1 MSTKG
6 KNQTFSRE
14 INNELVLS
22 ILRERPCSGT
32 ELASRLSLSNAT
44 VSSII
49 KDLLEQGVIRQETTT
64 SINGIGRKRINFEI
78 NPEFGL
84 ILGVNISNL
93 HATVSLI
100 NAKEDVIAESD
111 LLVKKY
117 NRQAMYELVLEASK
131 LLLHKNEKNIP
142 LKVIV
147 ITLPGRVNSKTG
159 DLSLSIQFEKELF
172 TEEHVIQHIFDKQFP
187 GIPVLLANDNNV
199 MSIGEVNNGG
209 LKNCQNGLYFNIDFG
224 IGGGIIL
231 DNSVYEGDVGYAG
244 EFGLIKYFDG
254 KHFLP
259 IDEFVSLRALAE
271 KASSILGHEVD
282 REELFEQYK
291 RNESIKNL
299 VLESAEIVGKS
310 LVQLTEILDISKVII
325 SGRVENFGEEYLK
338 IVKKNCDSKV
348 RELDVSYSKLGNK
361 AVIYGTSSIGVKYI
375 FDLVKSRK

>member
-32 ELASRLSLSNAT
+32 ELASKLSLSNAT

-78 NPEFGL
+78 NPDYGL

-93 HATVSLI
+93 HAIVSLI
-100 NAKEDVIAESD
+100 NTKEEVIAESD

-131 LLLHKNEKNIP
+131 LLINNKNNIP

-159 DLSLSIQFEKELF
+159 DLTLSIQFDQELF

-187 GIPVLLANDNNV
+187 GIPVILANDNNV
-199 MSIGEVNNGG
+199 MSIGELNNGD
-209 LKNCQNGLYFNIDFG
+209 LKNCHNGLYFNIDFG

-231 DNSVYEGDVGYAG
+231 NNSVYEGDVGYAG

-254 KHFLP
+254 NSFAP
-259 IDEFVSLRALAE
+259 IDEFVSLRVLAE
-271 KASSILGHEVD
+271 KAGAILGHEVD
-282 REELFEQYK
+282 REELFDQFSK
-291 RNESIKNL
+291 NEEIRNL
-299 VLESAEIVGKS
+299 VLDSAAIVGKS
-310 LVQLTEILDISKVII
+310 LLQLTEILDISKVII

-348 RELDVSYSKLGNK
+348 RELDISYSKLGNK